1 MSRNLW
7 LKMRVSNDERAHIKS
22 TAEAAGMTASDFIRH
37 RVLDYRLRSRG
48 HEREVT
54 RHLARMGASI
64 NQLARWA
71 NTHKGHA
78 ESLEV
83 LICLDRLRRELS
95 ELKET
100 LPCT

>member
-7 LKMRVSNDERAHIKS
+7 LKMRVNADERARIQS
-22 TAEAAGMTASDFIRH
+22 TAEAAGMTTSDFIRH

-54 RHLARMGASI
+54 LHLARLGANL

-71 NTHKGHA
+71 NTHKGDA

-95 ELKET
+95 DLKET
-100 LPCT
+100 LPCI